1 MITGTCTHGKH
12 IIARRKLQLQL
23 QLIIYENKTII
34 GEGSHDEDAETI
46 RLKYGC
52 SIFD

>member
-1 MITGTCTHGKH
+1 
-12 IIARRKLQLQL
+12 LQLQL

-34 GEGSHDEDAETI
+34 GEGSHDEEDAETI